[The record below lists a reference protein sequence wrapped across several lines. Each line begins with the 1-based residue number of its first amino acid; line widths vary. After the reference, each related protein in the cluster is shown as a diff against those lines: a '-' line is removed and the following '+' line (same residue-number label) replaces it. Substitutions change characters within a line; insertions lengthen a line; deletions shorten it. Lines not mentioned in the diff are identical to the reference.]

1 MHDSLPNG
9 AAPALSFA
17 EPRVIAPGVRASL
30 GAVAWLLSSLA
41 TAAFLFGLGIAMSR
55 QSERDAARMIIAAQG
70 GAGYL
75 TTVVEALAARQ
86 GRPHPR

>member
-1 MHDSLPNG
+1 MHDPLPNG
-9 AAPALSFA
+9 TAPTLSFD
-17 EPRVIAPGVRASL
+17 EPRAIGPGVRASL
-30 GAVAWLLSSLA
+30 GAGAWLLSSLA
-41 TAAFLFGLGIAMSR
+41 TAAFLFGLGIAVSR
-55 QSERDAARMIIAAQG
+55 QSERDAGRMIIAAQG